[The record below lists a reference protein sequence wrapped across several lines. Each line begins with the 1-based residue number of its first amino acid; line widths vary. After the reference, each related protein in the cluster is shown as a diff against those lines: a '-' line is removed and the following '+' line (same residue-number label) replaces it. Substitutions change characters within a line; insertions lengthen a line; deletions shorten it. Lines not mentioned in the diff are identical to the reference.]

1 MTEPNPYPSP
11 ENAEPAPA
19 AAPVAVSDDERLWG
33 MLSHLASLLTYVSAV
48 GQFVAP
54 LVIYLVYKDKSR
66 FVTFHALQSLFFQLA
81 LLVAILVVSG
91 IGLATCGFG
100 FLLLVPL
107 GVAALVYNIVAA
119 IKAFNG
125 EWFDYWLVGNF
136 VRRQFGFTAAP

>member
-1 MTEPNPYPSP
+1 MTEPNPYQSP

-19 AAPVAVSDDERLWG
+19 APPVAVTDDERLWG

-81 LLVAILVVSG
+81 LLVAILVITG
-91 IGLATCGFG
+91 IGMATCGIG
-100 FLLLVPL
+100 FLLLIPL
-107 GVAALVYNIVAA
+107 GIGALIYNIVAA

-125 EWFDYWLVGNF
+125 EWFDYWLVGDF
-136 VRRQFGFTAAP
+136 VRRQFGFNTTP